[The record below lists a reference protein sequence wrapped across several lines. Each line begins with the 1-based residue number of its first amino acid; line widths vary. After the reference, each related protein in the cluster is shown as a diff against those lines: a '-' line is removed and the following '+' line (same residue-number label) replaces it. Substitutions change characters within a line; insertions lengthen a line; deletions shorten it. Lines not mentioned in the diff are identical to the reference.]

1 MFAGKIRFA
10 CLASVKEKKPRAV
23 TAGGN
28 QKQIYEKK
36 LKSFLEIRYK
46 GIGFSLYTKK
56 LVVKFLLYRL
66 IFDTHFYIRI
76 QGDKS

>member
-1 MFAGKIRFA
+1 MFAGKKRFA
-10 CLASVKEKKPRAV
+10 SLASVKEKRPR
-23 TAGGN
+23 
-28 QKQIYEKK
+28 YEKK

-66 IFDTHFYIRI
+66 IFDTHVYIRI

>member
-1 MFAGKIRFA
+1 MFAGKKRFA
-10 CLASVKEKKPRAV
+10 SLASVKEKKPRASQQEA
-23 TAGGN
+23 TI
-28 QKQIYEKK
+28 QIYEKK

-56 LVVKFLLYRL
+56 MVVKFLLYRL

-76 QGDKS
+76 QGYKS

>member
-1 MFAGKIRFA
+1 MFAGKKRFVS
-10 CLASVKEKKPRAV
+10 LASVKEKSLVLSQQEATNNKFM
-23 TAGGN
+23 
-28 QKQIYEKK
+28 KKK

-66 IFDTHFYIRI
+66 IFDTHVYIRI

>member
-1 MFAGKIRFA
+1 M
-10 CLASVKEKKPRAV
+10 
-23 TAGGN
+23 
-28 QKQIYEKK
+28 
-36 LKSFLEIRYK
+36 KSFLEIRYK

-76 QGDKS
+76 EGDKRAHVKNKVEFVFFLF